1 MLAWRSLQNARYTAV
16 RRLTCAARARMAPY
30 VWPTMVATPT
40 MATPLRSKQLQS
52 RLRHSASAD
61 PAGLLLGLATAAGL
75 LSCSAPAASEAAGSR
90 NRLISR
96 LTGELQASM
105 ERVVC
110 LNDRQIEQAVSLLNA
125 ILDLDYFTEEEEQ
138 LIFRHAVC
146 AVLNAVQHTAAAV
159 LSAQSKVPLGTR
171 PSLLPCLCKAPPPGE
186 AEYSGLRVFSRV
198 QSWPIWSVHLTTCRP
213 FMGLLREK
221 GHDEGLGEE
230 QARALAERLVELVQR
245 EVSLPYLQPK
255 HEWQLVSCVIELLV
269 TAMRRGECTHVHAP
283 VHACSALM
291 CGTHLNRSMHAPC
304 AKVRASSQRW
314 RSEARGRLSC
324 VSL

>member
-1 MLAWRSLQNARYTAV
+1 
-16 RRLTCAARARMAPY
+16 
-30 VWPTMVATPT
+30 
-40 MATPLRSKQLQS
+40 
-52 RLRHSASAD
+52 
-61 PAGLLLGLATAAGL
+61 
-75 LSCSAPAASEAAGSR
+75 
-90 NRLISR
+90 
-96 LTGELQASM
+96 
-105 ERVVC
+105 
-110 LNDRQIEQAVSLLNA
+110 
-125 ILDLDYFTEEEEQ
+125 
-138 LIFRHAVC
+138 
-146 AVLNAVQHTAAAV
+146 
-159 LSAQSKVPLGTR
+159 
-171 PSLLPCLCKAPPPGE
+171 
-186 AEYSGLRVFSRV
+186 
-198 QSWPIWSVHLTTCRP
+198 
-213 FMGLLREK
+213 MGLLREK

-269 TAMRRGECTHVHAP
+269 TAMRRGECTHVHVP

>member
-1 MLAWRSLQNARYTAV
+1 
-16 RRLTCAARARMAPY
+16 MAPY

-40 MATPLRSKQLQS
+40 MATPLRSGKQLQS
-52 RLRHSASAD
+52 RLRHSATAD
-61 PAGLLLGLATAAGL
+61 PAGQLLGLATAAGL

-90 NRLISR
+90 KQLLRR
-96 LTGELQASM
+96 LTGELPASM

-146 AVLNAVQHTAAAV
+146 AVLNAVQHKLPQFFQHSQKCHLGSALLAALPVQDAPP
-159 LSAQSKVPLGTR
+159 AENR
-171 PSLLPCLCKAPPPGE
+171 SLL
-186 AEYSGLRVFSRV
+186 VFSRV

-213 FMGLLREK
+213 FLGLLREK

-245 EVSLPYLQPK
+245 EVSLPYLQLK

-269 TAMRRGECTHVHAP
+269 TAMRRGESECTHVQLHQCTHA
-283 VHACSALM
+283 VH
-291 CGTHLNRSMHAPC
+291 R
-304 AKVRASSQRW
+304 
-314 RSEARGRLSC
+314 C
-324 VSL
+324 VAHISIAQYMLHVPR